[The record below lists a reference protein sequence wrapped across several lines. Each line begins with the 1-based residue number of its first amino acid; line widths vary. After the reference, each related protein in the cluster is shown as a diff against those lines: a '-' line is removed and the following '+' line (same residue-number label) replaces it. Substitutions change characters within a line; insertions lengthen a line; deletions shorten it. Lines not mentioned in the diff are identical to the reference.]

1 MSIGNILLLSQ
12 VTIYVITFLFSLFIV
27 IPLTVYEAQFNGH
40 CLLFATGDLN
50 VSSLPVEQLTVQ
62 WGDGGY
68 CKYPIVMGIL
78 ALPLSLFYILWMSL
92 HLFKDYDL
100 SWLASFVALVT
111 SVTASFLML
120 VAGIIL
126 TTGFKKWCDFL
137 RRSIASSCD
146 VGEIVQFSIGEDI
159 DKSGYYVEF
168 GMAQFGTW
176 LSWICWVIQTGLASI
191 KLWRFH
197 RQENFFISMKR
208 ERTRLI
214 QRMGN
219 NNEVL

>member
-100 SWLASFVALVT
+100 YVCNLAKHSYLYYILWYIFR
-111 SVTASFLML
+111 
-120 VAGIIL
+120 IIY
-126 TTGFKKWCDFL
+126 
-137 RRSIASSCD
+137 S
-146 VGEIVQFSIGEDI
+146 
-159 DKSGYYVEF
+159 
-168 GMAQFGTW
+168 
-176 LSWICWVIQTGLASI
+176 
-191 KLWRFH
+191 H
-197 RQENFFISMKR
+197 N
-208 ERTRLI
+208 
-214 QRMGN
+214 
-219 NNEVL
+219 